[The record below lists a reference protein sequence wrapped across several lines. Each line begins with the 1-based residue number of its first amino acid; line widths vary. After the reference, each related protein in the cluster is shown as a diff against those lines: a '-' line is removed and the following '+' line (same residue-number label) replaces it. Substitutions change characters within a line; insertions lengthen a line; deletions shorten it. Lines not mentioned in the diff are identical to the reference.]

1 MLRKEKFLLG
11 EYYHI
16 YSRIIL
22 NVPEFENKDNANKL
36 AQTFLLANSTNSGKA
51 FDYLRNNINIS
62 LKDALKISKSGEK
75 LTEVLCYAIMPN
87 HYHFLVKEIREKGI
101 TDFIRKCNTSI
112 AKYINTKT
120 GRKGPLFES
129 RFKSKHI
136 HSNDYLLRL
145 SVYINLNPLDFLIGK
160 DWREN
165 KIKDWE
171 SARKKILNYP
181 WSSAKHFISSSTPDF
196 DEDIYSNILSGMDMI
211 TSQFNNKNDYERFLR
226 ERSSSTLFIDTGLR

>member
-1 MLRKEKFLLG
+1 MLRN
-11 EYYHI
+11 Y
-16 YSRIIL
+16 
-22 NVPEFENKDNANKL
+22 
-36 AQTFLLANSTNSGKA
+36 AQPLS
-51 FDYLRNNINIS
+51 
-62 LKDALKISKSGEK
+62 
-75 LTEVLCYAIMPN
+75 
-87 HYHFLVKEIREKGI
+87 FLVKEIREKGI

-165 KIKDWE
+165 KNK
-171 SARKKILNYP
+171 RLGKRKKKILNYP